1 MKVNK
6 RVLTPVLFFYF
17 ANIFF
22 AQNYIK
28 AEVKSFQYEKEPIS
42 ISNIYFKFN
51 ENNYLT
57 DYSEII
63 KSNNNSDIL
72 FDYRIKEQNENYIIN
87 ITSKNNYINSE
98 PNMNRTYY
106 LIKQADRWVLQYQ
119 NEDLGEIIYS
129 IQENKCYFFK
139 YKTKEKEEF
148 YSYVNNIFTINL
160 GISHKYK
167 LMNNTFYELNSDNE
181 YKILYNYET
190 ETYDIFES
198 DEGLKSECHFSRNYY
213 CTDFNQICLMWIM
226 RYDFEGFLL
235 PYLFCKLDRAYHSTS
250 YLTEGSTTYEPEHLQ
265 QKDGLPWASGNGFGI
280 GDVIS
285 IKEFEHKN
293 PTTLKIMNGYQDTNH
308 PDYYEKNSRVKKIKV
323 TNTDTKKSK
332 KLTVQDIKT
341 EQTFDISA
349 LGNGRTFEVEILDVY
364 GGSKYKDLCIQY
376 LVFE

>member
-1 MKVNK
+1 MKSK
-6 RVLTPVLFFYF
+6 R
-17 ANIFF
+17 NIILSMLMTFLGVIS
-22 AQNYIK
+22 AQGFIK
-28 AEVKSFQYEKEPIS
+28 GEYRSYQYESEPRVVTKDEYYFDQDMYLKKIASKSVLDKKWDKEFNVNCEKKDGTFKIDIS
-42 ISNIYFKFN
+42 EKNINYSKDRNEERTYFLQKDKDIWNLFYNSKMLGTISYSSDLEECYYYSNKEKIKEVFYSRRNNEYSLFN
-51 ENNYLT
+51 TRYILRNGIFYEKNVDGNETYKLT
-57 DYSEII
+57 DDNKYEI
-63 KSNNNSDIL
+63 K
-72 FDYRIKEQNENYIIN
+72 
-87 ITSKNNYINSE
+87 
-98 PNMNRTYY
+98 
-106 LIKQADRWVLQYQ
+106 
-119 NEDLGEIIYS
+119 
-129 IQENKCYFFK
+129 
-139 YKTKEKEEF
+139 
-148 YSYVNNIFTINL
+148 YSY
-160 GISHKYK
+160 
-167 LMNNTFYELNSDNE
+167 
-181 YKILYNYET
+181 
-190 ETYDIFES
+190 
-198 DEGLKSECHFSRNYY
+198 EGLESEYEFAKDYY
-213 CTDFNQICLMWIM
+213 CTDINQICVLWLL
-226 RYDFEGFLL
+226 RNDVNSFLL
-235 PYLFCKLDRAYHSTS
+235 PYLFCKLERAYHATS